1 MITLATIEAGKDNN
15 YEFRNPYA
23 LGSMLAKY

>member
-1 MITLATIEAGKDNN
+1 MITKASIEHVKEHNH
-15 YEFRNPYA
+15 EIRNPYA